1 MVRRIFGGVIMK
13 LSQQTHDYYNNYLL
27 ESIDFEG
34 YDLPQ
39 PKTNKEKINT
49 FFNVFKSESGW
60 NIERVGEWH
69 ALSEWLSGLPSVI
82 DIPFDNYSIIK
93 LAIKAGSI
101 DENASDK
108 EKDKLLSNYWDFIA
122 NKLIV
127 LRNGHINRK
136 LLNKSI

>member
-1 MVRRIFGGVIMK
+1 MK

-27 ESIDFEG
+27 ESIDFNG
-34 YDLPQ
+34 YDLPT

-49 FFNVFKSESGW
+49 FFDVFKSEYGY
-60 NIERVGEWH
+60 NVERVGEWR

-82 DIPFDNYSIIK
+82 DIPFDNYSIIQ

-108 EKDKLLSNYWDFIA
+108 EKEKLLSNYWDFIS

-127 LRNGHINRK
+127 LRNGHINRE

>member
-1 MVRRIFGGVIMK
+1 MK

-27 ESIDFEG
+27 ESIDFNG
-34 YDLPQ
+34 YDLPT

-49 FFNVFKSESGW
+49 FFDVFKSEHGW
-60 NIERVGEWH
+60 NIKRVGEWR

-82 DIPFDNYSIIK
+82 DIPFDNYSIMQ

-101 DENASDK
+101 KDDASDK
-108 EKDKLLSNYWDFIA
+108 EKEKLLANYWDFMA

-127 LRNGHINRK
+127 LRNGHINRD
-136 LLNKSI
+136 LLNKTI